1 MIHSTLQRQ
10 CLEDA
15 VLYFEAIWHRPITPM
30 EIEQLE
36 ELVRVRAGNA
46 CIEEIRR
53 IAAGCAADLDYL
65 AEEGE
70 QFFVS
75 AGLDDERFDSLM
87 GYH

>member
-1 MIHSTLQRQ
+1 MIHSTMQRQ

-36 ELVRVRAGNA
+36 ELVHVRTGSA
-46 CIEEIRR
+46 CEDEIRR

-65 AEEGE
+65 ADEGE

-75 AGLDDERFDSLM
+75 AASDDDRFDTLM